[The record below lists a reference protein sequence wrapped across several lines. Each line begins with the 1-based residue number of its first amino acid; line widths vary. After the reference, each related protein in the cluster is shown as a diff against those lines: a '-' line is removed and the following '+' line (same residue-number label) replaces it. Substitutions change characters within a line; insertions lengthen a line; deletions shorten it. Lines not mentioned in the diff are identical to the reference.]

1 MKNILTLLLLSLSFC
16 LWGQK
21 TTTITNVD
29 VNSAIQEVCPTH
41 EVRIN
46 YSGYSEHPD
55 FFFLSVKGGRQRL
68 VKSVPTT
75 DTIYWSHVQAWQT
88 ATYLSPPSGGYTTD
102 SLIAQPTRQGAAG
115 NYSGTITFSAPLDIT
130 SGTIVLYAVDS
141 NYTVAPIPLDTIVLL
156 ATNPDV
162 NMSPIPTT
170 MCTTE
175 DVEIFV
181 TPAPSSSLGAGSI
194 SISNTFALTGYPPN
208 DYIITNNNPNNPL
221 DYTFVPNGLNGATS
235 IVAAQDLSTTYT
247 LRYDYRPR
255 MQTTAANCPSKNR
268 SQITTIYNNNID
280 GATFAAVTN
289 REDSAVLQLQ
299 SVSPTSF
306 ENLIVNN
313 NLPDTIYGTYVI
325 DGEFF
330 LASQSDTG
338 SFPITYEVE
347 NGPCLAQ
354 ATANLLVRDVPGRVM
369 PYSYCSLDTAFTF
382 GRDNDNF
389 PWNPLYTG
397 REKSTLR
404 RKYLMDVDVQP
415 AFCLT
420 VLNSNLGQERYQ
432 IDPAAAPAGTD
443 TIWVRIE
450 YQEETRAYG
459 GSGNGH
465 YNNNNGTQDLSDY
478 PILDTVT
485 TLVYYEAI
493 ELFAPQEPV
502 IDTSLQANY
511 CNDVPIVGLNST
523 PAGGVHDLITLTG
536 PNTGTVRQAGN
547 NFSPSSLHQGEVSD
561 IRYRLIYESGIGN
574 CIAYDTAEFTIVAP
588 ISLAF
593 IGRNSANQGN
603 GNNTY
608 CYNDPSNQLLTA
620 PAPTIYDHPD
630 SLQPGEGSFTGQGIS
645 GFGPIFN
652 PQAATPGT
660 FNIRYTYVNQYGC
673 KSFVD
678 STFTVDPGPNPILSS
693 DQLGDTYCAN
703 DTLGILT
710 GSPAGGIFFGP
721 TIQNP
726 QDSAFQPNIIYAP
739 PTPNTAGTVDFEYRY
754 TDPNTGCSDTTYLTV
769 TINPLPQPSL
779 TVSDY
784 FFCESDQPVSLN
796 GQPAGGVFYYYNTTD
811 TLHDA
816 TYYPNPNYPT
826 LLSSTRV
833 DTVVYE
839 LEELG
844 CVNRTEAVLT
854 TYPNP
859 VFSFS
864 TVDGG
869 GDTTTHVCLG
879 QDTLF
884 FFPYLTAGNVLNY
897 DGPGVLNN
905 TDFLLP
911 QVAGVGAHNI
921 RAIYEDST
929 NFPAVCRDTAY
940 AEFYVHS
947 QPNVNFSSIDGCGT
961 QDALLFPDNAQ
972 LGLTGTIPGT
982 TTLYDSISQV
992 TWDFGDGTIRSGT
1005 FDLADNTIDTVHY
1018 VYPQEGVYTASLFVE
1033 NNSYCSDSAELRI
1046 LVLPAIQPTDSVP
1059 YFQDFEADAG
1069 GWIEEAES
1077 ANTSS
1082 NLWEWGTSN
1091 ANVIASGHG
1100 NTWITGLNR
1109 AYTSGGEDGWVY
1121 SPCIDMTALERPMIS
1136 LDLYYETDPGND
1148 GAVIEYFDQDANK
1161 WLPLGEQGR
1170 GIEWY
1175 NYNVVAGRPGLQS
1188 LAPRGWSGDSDGWQD
1203 ARYKLDD
1210 LMHYTNLRLRIAFG
1224 AIGVVQGLDGVAF
1237 DNIWIGNRSRNVL
1250 LEHFSNSGLNNFDY
1264 ANQHVYNLM
1273 YRTPVIYDAVMLQY
1287 QTSFPNTN
1295 DRFNLFNIDD
1305 PSARVIKYGISQ
1317 AGKALIDGRRFSATS
1332 NSQDLQM
1339 VDFEEDMLRS
1349 PKFDISI
1356 DTFVSYAGNTL
1367 EVAVTFTALEDL
1379 PLGDYDLHIAV
1390 LEDSLTYFSGEYT
1403 HSVMRKMLPA
1413 ADGSRYSRAFAV
1425 GDQEHIRYTWNYP
1438 NDFDF
1443 NEASVVAF
1451 IQEET
1456 ATSKEVFQ
1464 ATSSRDITIYLD
1476 SLGTSTFEAAQ
1487 AAAAPFQNLKLYP
1500 NPSSEFFNLQL
1511 AELPQQAHSWRVTD
1525 LQGRIFEEG
1534 SWEPGQESLQ
1544 LWARDW
1550 PAGVYI
1556 FAIQGQ
1562 GFQVQRKMVL
1572 VR

>member
-1 MKNILTLLLLSLSFC
+1 MKNIFTLLFLSMSLC

-21 TTTITNVD
+21 TISLANLSVPSALQEACPGHTIEID
-29 VNSAIQEVCPTH
+29 
-41 EVRIN
+41 
-46 YSGYSEHPD
+46 YGGYNEHPD
-55 FFFLSVKGGRQRL
+55 FFFFSLKGGRHRL
-68 VKSVPTT
+68 VKTQPGSGG
-75 DTIYWSHVQAWQT
+75 DTIYWSHVQNWESLGH
-88 ATYLSPPSGGYTTD
+88 LSPPTGGYTTD
-102 SLIAQPTRQGAAG
+102 SSSAQTVRQGATG
-115 NYSGTITFSAPLDIT
+115 NYSGTITFQAPQDIS
-130 SGTIVLYAVDS
+130 SGTIVLYAVGASFNDP
-141 NYTVAPIPLDTIVLL
+141 PIALDTIVLL
-156 ATNPDV
+156 ATNPDINV
-162 NMSPIPTT
+162 SPIPTT
-170 MCTTE
+170 MCTT
-175 DVEIFV
+175 DSVAIFV
-181 TPAPSSSLGAGSI
+181 TPAPSSSGGTGSI
-194 SISNTFALTGYPPN
+194 AVSTLSSTNFTASNYF
-208 DYIITNNNPNNPL
+208 ITNNNPTNPL
-221 DYTFVPNGLNGATS
+221 DYTFVPNGVSGAAS
-235 IVAAQDLSTTYT
+235 ILDAQLLSEGYT
-247 LRYDYRPR
+247 IRYNYVPT
-255 MQTTAANCPSKNR
+255 MQTTGASCPAKNK
-268 SQITTIYNNNID
+268 SQVTTIYNNNID
-280 GATFAAVTN
+280 GASFAAVTN
-289 REDSAVLQLQ
+289 REDSAILQLQ
-299 SVSPTSF
+299 GVSPTSF
-306 ENLIVNN
+306 ENLIINN
-313 NLPDTIYGTYVI
+313 SLEDTIYGPYVI
-325 DGEFF
+325 DGEVF
-330 LASQSDTG
+330 LASQSGIGT
-338 SFPITYEVE
+338 FPVTYEVE

-354 ATANLLVRDVPGRVM
+354 ASANVLVRDVPGRVM

-382 GRDNDNF
+382 ERDTANF
-389 PWNPLYTG
+389 PWDPTYRG
-397 REKSTLR
+397 RRREIYS

-415 AFCLT
+415 AACLT
-420 VLNSNLGQERYQ
+420 VLNSTVGQERYQ
-432 IDPAAAPAGTD
+432 IDPAAAPVGTD
-443 TIWVRIE
+443 TIWVQIVYKEERIE
-450 YQEETRAYG
+450 YS
-459 GSGNGH
+459 GSGNDRDL
-465 YNNNNGTQDLSDY
+465 NNYDPKDTLA
-478 PILDTVT
+478 ILA
-485 TLVYYEAI
+485 YYEAI
-493 ELFAPQEPV
+493 ELFAPQQPV
-502 IDTSLQANY
+502 IDTTLQANY
-511 CNDVPIVGLNST
+511 CNDVAIVALNST

-536 PNTGTVRQAGN
+536 PHTGTIRQAGN
-547 NFSPSSLHQGEVSD
+547 NFSPASLHQGEISD

-574 CIAYDTAEFTIVAP
+574 CIAYDTAEFTVVAP

-593 IGRNSANQGN
+593 IGRHSANQGN

-620 PAPTIYDHPD
+620 PAPTRYNHPD
-630 SLQPGEGSFTGQGIS
+630 SLQLEEGSFSGPGIQ
-645 GFGPIFN
+645 GFGPVFN
-652 PQAATPGT
+652 PRAANPGS

-678 STFTVDPGPNPILSS
+678 SLFTVDPGPNPILSS

-754 TDPNTGCSDTTYLTV
+754 TDPNTGCSDTTSLTV

-784 FFCESDQPVSLN
+784 YFCESDQPVSLN

-811 TLHDA
+811 TLYDA

-826 LLSSTRV
+826 LLTSTRI

-839 LEELG
+839 LEALG

-859 VFSFS
+859 VFGFS
-864 TVDGG
+864 TVSGR
-869 GDTTTHVCLG
+869 GDTSTHVCLG

-884 FFPYLTAGNVLNY
+884 FFPYLSAGQVLSY

-911 QVAGVGAHNI
+911 QVAGVGAHNV

-929 NFPAVCRDTAY
+929 YFPAVCRDTAF

-947 QPNVNFSSIDGCGT
+947 QPNVDFTSIDGCGT
-961 QDALLFPDNAQ
+961 QDAVLFPDNAN
-972 LGLTGTIPGT
+972 LGLTGTVPGT

-992 TWDFGDGTIRSGT
+992 VWDFGDGTIRSGT
-1005 FDLADNTIDTVHY
+1005 FDLNTNTIDTVHY

-1033 NNSYCSDSAELRI
+1033 NNNYCSDSAELRI
-1046 LVLPAIQPTDSVP
+1046 LVLPAIRPTDSVP

-1069 GWIEEAES
+1069 GWIEEAE
-1077 ANTSS
+1077 AGNVSS

-1109 AYTSGGEDGWVY
+1109 TYTSGGEDGWVY
-1121 SPCIDMTALERPMIS
+1121 SPCIDMTGLERPMMS

-1148 GAVIEYFDQDANK
+1148 GAVIEYFDEDLRK
-1161 WLPLGEQGR
+1161 WVPLGEQGR

-1175 NYNVVAGRPGLQS
+1175 NYNVVAGRPGVQN

-1210 LMHYTNLRLRIAFG
+1210 LMNYTNLRIRIAFG

-1237 DNIWIGNRSRNVL
+1237 DNVWIGNRSRNVL
-1250 LEHFSNSGLNNFDY
+1250 LEHFSNSGLSNFDY
-1264 ANQHVYNLM
+1264 VNQHVYDLM
-1273 YRTPVIYDAVMLQY
+1273 YRTPVIYDAVMVQY
-1287 QTSFPNTN
+1287 QTSFPNAN
-1295 DRFNLFNIDD
+1295 DRFNLLNVDD

-1317 AGKALIDGRRFSATS
+1317 AGKALIDGERFSVTA

-1339 VDFEEDMLRS
+1339 VDFEEDMLQS
-1349 PKFDISI
+1349 PKFDINI

-1367 EVAVTFTALEDL
+1367 EVAVTFTALENM
-1379 PLGDYDLHIAV
+1379 PLSDYDLHIAV

-1413 ADGSRYSRAFAV
+1413 ADGSRYSRAFAA
-1425 GDQEHIRYTWNYP
+1425 GDQEHLRYTWTYP
-1438 NDFDF
+1438 SDFDF
-1443 NEASVVAF
+1443 NEASVVVF

-1456 ATSKEVFQ
+1456 AGSKEVFQ
-1464 ATSSRDITIYLD
+1464 AISSRDITIYLD
-1476 SLGTSTFEAAQ
+1476 SLGTSTFAIAQ
-1487 AAAAPFQNLKLYP
+1487 AEAQPFQNLKLYP

-1511 AELPQQAHSWRVTD
+1511 TELPQKAHSWRVVD

-1534 SWEPGQESLQ
+1534 SWEAGQEKLQ

-1556 FAIQGQ
+1556 FAIQGE